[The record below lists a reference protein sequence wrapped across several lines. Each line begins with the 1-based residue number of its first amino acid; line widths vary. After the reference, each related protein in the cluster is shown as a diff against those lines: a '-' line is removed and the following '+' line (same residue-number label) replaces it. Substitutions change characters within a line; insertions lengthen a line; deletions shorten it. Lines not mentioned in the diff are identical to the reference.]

1 MTLLQVVAVA
11 KVSQII
17 AHPFLTASGESD
29 HKSISRLSIV
39 SSPDE
44 YPTKKMATADP
55 PLDSEPPLPQPPSAA
70 AAAASPPASPPLPSK
85 PVLAVPGPRASRLQE
100 VFEDRLR
107 HTLAKLSYPNVAACY
122 PTIAAK
128 SPAILRSIQGQ
139 MVSVMELKAKTYFE
153 RILEDRDVVRKLNE
167 LEGLVAAAGQRRAE
181 GEMDGR
187 AAPTP

>member
-1 MTLLQVVAVA
+1 M
-11 KVSQII
+11 
-17 AHPFLTASGESD
+17 
-29 HKSISRLSIV
+29 
-39 SSPDE
+39 
-44 YPTKKMATADP
+44 
-55 PLDSEPPLPQPPSAA
+55 
-70 AAAASPPASPPLPSK
+70 
-85 PVLAVPGPRASRLQE
+85 QE

-107 HTLAKLSYPNVAACY
+107 HTLAKLSYQNVAACY

-128 SPAILRSIQGQ
+128 SPAILRSIQSQ

-153 RILEDRDVVRKLNE
+153 RILEERDVVRKLNE